1 MSIRS
6 TAGMWAIVIGAVGL
20 AGLARADIT
29 VEQQINVDG
38 FGPSKFGAMEG
49 KTITSISGDRA
60 RTEHQS
66 QFKSKLLRALAK
78 GSSTNTVHIIRLDVE
93 RIDDIDTPDKQ
104 YSETT
109 FQEMR
114 DATAKALQNAQNAQ
128 NSKPA
133 AQQQAPSGAPVDDS
147 QCEWSPARAEL
158 RQTGEHAS
166 FAGADASR
174 ATITVTQTCTDK
186 TKGTSC
192 DFVFL
197 LDQWMAADI
206 PGTAETREFW
216 RNYARKMNL
225 SGEMAENMQVNSQQV
240 FERYKKGW
248 GEALKQAG
256 SLKGYPVKS
265 VFAMQFGGPQC
276 KDDSSSSGN
285 GGGENSGS
293 GSSGSSSSVPTSP
306 SAAVGSVA
314 MSLFNKMHKKD
325 DAPPPADTAPAA
337 PGMVQLFQ
345 MSTETVA
352 LRTDAIPGAAFEV
365 PAGYKRVDKPVMGQ

>member
-1 MSIRS
+1 MSLRS
-6 TAGMWAIVIGAVGL
+6 TAGIWTLATALVCL

-29 VEQQINVDG
+29 VEQQISVGG

-49 KTITSISGDRA
+49 KSSTAISGDRA

-66 QFKSKLLRALAK
+66 QFTSRLLRALAR
-78 GSSTNTVHIIRLDVE
+78 GSSTDTVSIIRLDAE
-93 RIDDIDTPDKQ
+93 RVDDIDTANKQ
-104 YSETT
+104 YTETT

-114 DATAKALQNAQNAQ
+114 DATARAMQNAQ

-158 RQTGEHAS
+158 KQSGEHAS

-192 DFVFL
+192 DFVFV
-197 LDQWMAADI
+197 LDQWLASDI
-206 PGTAETREFW
+206 PGTVETREFW
-216 RNYARKMNL
+216 RKYAQKMNL
-225 SGEMAENMQVNSQQV
+225 SGALAENMQMNSQAV
-240 FERYKKGW
+240 FDRYKKGW

-256 SLKGYPVKS
+256 SLKGFPVKT
-265 VFAMQFGGPQC
+265 VFAMQFGGPLC
-276 KDDSSSSGN
+276 KDDSS
-285 GGGENSGS
+285 
-293 GSSGSSSSVPTSP
+293 GSSSGGSADNGGDSSSSSNVPTSP
-306 SAAVGSVA
+306 SSAVSGVA
-314 MSLFNKMHKKD
+314 MGLFNKLHKKQ
-325 DAPPPADTAPAA
+325 DAPPPAEAPP

-352 LRTDAIPGAAFEV
+352 LRTDSIPAAVFEV
-365 PAGYKRVDKPVMGQ
+365 PAGYKKIEKPAAAH

>member
-1 MSIRS
+1 
-6 TAGMWAIVIGAVGL
+6 MWVLAVGVVAAVGL
-20 AGLARADIT
+20 AGFARADIT

-49 KTITSISGDRA
+49 KSITAISGDRA
-60 RTEHQS
+60 RTERQS
-66 QFKSKLLRALAK
+66 QFKSKILRALAR
-78 GSSTNTVHIIRLDVE
+78 STSTDTVQIIRLDAE
-93 RIDDIDTPDKQ
+93 RIDDIDTPNKQ
-104 YSETT
+104 YSEST
-109 FQEMR
+109 FQQMR
-114 DATAKALQNAQNAQ
+114 DATAKALQDAH

-158 RQTGEHAS
+158 KQSGEHAS
-166 FAGADASR
+166 IAGADAAR
-174 ATITVTQTCTDK
+174 ATITVTQTCTDR

-192 DFVFL
+192 DFVFV

-216 RNYARKMNL
+216 HNYARKMNL
-225 SGEMAENMQVNSQQV
+225 SSEMAENMQVNSQQV

-248 GEALKQAG
+248 GEALQQAG

-276 KDDSSSSGN
+276 KDDSSGSSGGN
-285 GGGENSGS
+285 AGSDNSGS
-293 GSSGSSSSVPTSP
+293 SSSGSSSSVPTSP

-325 DAPPPADTAPAA
+325 DAPPPEAAPVA

-345 MSTETVA
+345 MTTVTVA

-365 PAGYKRVDKPVMGQ
+365 PAGYKRIDKPGMAQ